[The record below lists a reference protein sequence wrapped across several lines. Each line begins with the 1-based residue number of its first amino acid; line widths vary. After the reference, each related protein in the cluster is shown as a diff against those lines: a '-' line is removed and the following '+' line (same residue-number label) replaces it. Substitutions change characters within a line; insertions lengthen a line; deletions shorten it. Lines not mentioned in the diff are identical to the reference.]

1 MALDAL
7 HMNGA
12 IRAAVIVR
20 HRPLIDE
27 CSFQPNQ
34 KKGGEKMKNIGIDIG
49 KKKCFICVMDE
60 KGTILEETD
69 YENTLHHAKAFARI
83 MIEKYGECR
92 AVCES
97 TGNMWIKTYES
108 FEKNGISIIL
118 ANPLKTRAIAEA
130 RIKTDKVDARILA
143 HLLRTDLVAQCYV
156 PTGDIRDQKQILRH
170 RTSLVQDRTK
180 VSNRMNNLLDKYDLK
195 TIGNH
200 ITGVKNLQW
209 LSEQRLPMS
218 NDNYM
223 MHQCIRQI
231 KHLNDEIKQIEKLI
245 DSITSQNKDA
255 KRIMSMTGFDSFGA
269 LLISL
274 EIDGIKRF
282 SNPSKL
288 VSWMGMCPT
297 VHQSGNTI
305 YHGKMKKDSNR
316 QVNWMMIQAATTA
329 SFKDER
335 MMQVYQKVRKKH
347 PHGVAV
353 SHVANKMG
361 TIIWHLLDGKTL
373 YNERKDSLYMRKL
386 KRIENQ

>member
-1 MALDAL
+1 
-7 HMNGA
+7 
-12 IRAAVIVR
+12 V
-20 HRPLIDE
+20 
-27 CSFQPNQ
+27 
-34 KKGGEKMKNIGIDIG
+34 KNIGIGIG
-49 KKKCFICVMDE
+49 KKKCFICIMDE
-60 KGTILEETD
+60 KGVILEESNYD
-69 YENTLHHAKAFARI
+69 NTLHDAKAFVRI

-108 FEKNGISIIL
+108 FEKNDIPIIL

-130 RIKTDKVDARILA
+130 SIKTDKVDARTLA
-143 HLLRTDLVAQCYV
+143 HLLRADLVAQCYV

-209 LSEQRLPMS
+209 LSEQLLPMS
-218 NDNYM
+218 NDDYM

-231 KHLNDEIKQIEKLI
+231 RYLNDEIKQIEKVI
-245 DSITSQNKDA
+245 GSIASQNEDA

-269 LLISL
+269 LLIAL

-297 VHQSGNTI
+297 VHQSGNSI

-316 QVNWMMIQAATTA
+316 QVNWMMTQAANVA
-329 SFKDER
+329 SFKDDRMKTVYER
-335 MMQVYQKVRKKH
+335 TRKKH
-347 PHGVAV
+347 PHAVAIT
-353 SHVANKMG
+353 HVANKMG
-361 TIIWHLLDGKTL
+361 MIIWHLLDGETL
-373 YNERKDSLYMRKL
+373 YNERKESLYMRKL